1 MVHLGRKWTP
11 FALSLRLRRLAVALI
26 VGLGLLTLTSS
37 PAFAY
42 AKWGNGSVQCS
53 FSAKVS
59 FSPPLTASGGG
70 TNRSRVRATMAGCRT
85 TAADNLDSE
94 ITGGAFQGS
103 FAHSPLDCATLSTT
117 DAPVTGIARW
127 TGLYYYNHRGW
138 HKGSFHPSYVVDDA
152 VTSTSSSFLGEASV
166 FLNVP
171 STLASGCATRGGVK
185 VATLSGTITVG
196 PSCGPA
202 TGPFTLFQLDRGSF
216 CGDPGQIGA
225 QSIAFGPDG
234 ALWFVGGGTQYAE
247 GAQIFGAGPVIG
259 RMTTSGVVT
268 NIYSGPGIDL
278 GARTIIAGPDG
289 ALWFTTPPTLG
300 TNTSVTGATIGRMT
314 TSGVVTT
321 YPLTNGDPSD
331 ITVGSDGALWFTADE
346 PDASPLHSFIGR
358 ISTSGVITT
367 YTDSSVYDPTGIAA
381 GPDGALWFTSFG
393 RWVGDVLTSGSIGR
407 ITTSGVL
414 TSFTGPNLHP
424 DGPITAGPDGAL
436 WFTNGSSSGNFSIAR
451 ITTSGSVS
459 YYTSPNIDGPEDLTA
474 GPDGA
479 LWFTN
484 ANNDRL
490 GSSFG
495 SIGRITTS
503 GTVTDYTSPGVDNPH
518 SITAGPDRALW
529 FTNANNTIGRITTP

>member
-1 MVHLGRKWTP
+1 MVHLGRKRP
-11 FALSLRLRRLAVALI
+11 AAALSSCLCRLVVALAVG
-26 VGLGLLTLTSS
+26 VGLLTLTSS

-42 AKWGNGSVQCS
+42 AKWGNGSVRCS
-53 FSAKVS
+53 FSANVS

-70 TNRSRVRATMAGCRT
+70 TGRPRVRATMSGCTT
-85 TAADNLDSE
+85 TAADNLVSQ
-94 ITGGAFQGS
+94 ITGGTFKGF

-117 DAPVTGIARW
+117 DAPITGIARW

-138 HKGSFHPSYVVDDA
+138 HKGTFHPSYVVNDA

-166 FLNVP
+166 VVNVP

-185 VATLSGTITVG
+185 MATLSGTITVG

-202 TGPFTLFQLDRGSF
+202 TGPFTLFPLDSGSF

-234 ALWFVGGGTQYAE
+234 ALWFVGGGTQYAQ
-247 GAQIFGAGPVIG
+247 GAQVFGVGPVIG

-268 NIYSGPGIDL
+268 NIYSSPGIHV
-278 GARTIIAGPDG
+278 GANTIIAGPDG
-289 ALWFTTPPTLG
+289 ALWFINPVTLG
-300 TNTSVTGATIGRMT
+300 TDTSATGASIGRLT

-321 YPLTNGDPSD
+321 YPIANGDPSD
-331 ITVGSDGALWFTADE
+331 IAVGSDGALWFTVNE
-346 PDASPLHSFIGR
+346 PEASPMKFFIGR

-367 YTDSSVYDPTGIAA
+367 YPDPSIYYATGIAA

-393 RWVGDVLTSGSIGR
+393 HWVGNVLTAGSIGR
-407 ITTSGVL
+407 ITTSGVI
-414 TSFTGPNLHP
+414 TSYTSPKLLP
-424 DGPITAGPDGAL
+424 DGPIVAGRDGALWFTNGSYPNNWSIGRITTSGSVSYYTNPNIDGPGDITAGPDGAL
-436 WFTNGSSSGNFSIAR
+436 WFTNI
-451 ITTSGSVS
+451 
-459 YYTSPNIDGPEDLTA
+459 
-474 GPDGA
+474 
-479 LWFTN
+479 
-484 ANNDRL
+484 NNDRL

-503 GTVTDYTSPGVDNPH
+503 GTVTDYTSPGVDAPAA
-518 SITAGPDRALW
+518 IIAGPDGALW